1 MMLHLILTLLLI
13 WGTPTIM
20 VYAAPQSESEAES
33 QFYEGLRQRGLFT
46 LVESTLQ
53 DQLAEVTLTPEQED
67 FLRLELSRTYASH
80 AGHRLGEE
88 QRELWRLAG
97 ETINADVT
105 ATFRSKWSAYLQVQS
120 ALIPLQET
128 RFQLEQFRLMP
139 HNRDL
144 RKRVASELQ
153 EHLKSLRKVETSLSQ
168 QSNQVL
174 ARFRENPRSMAPFEF
189 RSVQKLM
196 IFEVAL
202 TLSQIAEVEFDS
214 VEGRR
219 PAIRAALERL
229 RTLTGGAEDESMT
242 WESRVLAIRCEW
254 LQGDYETA
262 RTLAK
267 RYSGEWPH
275 TLSDEVLAEEA
286 EIDLATGQ
294 PDLAFERLTRWKLNQ
309 GYLGGELTLLNLRA
323 LAGLWKI
330 AWQRK
335 REQLSTDLLAQ
346 IHQESD
352 RVQRE
357 VGGIWAWRA
366 RLFVEQMQ
374 QAVQYGPEIAEQIRV
389 AQAAYQQGQLDE
401 AIIRYRQVADLAVK
415 RDRPEIAA
423 EMMFTGG
430 SILLQKQQFAEAEK
444 LFREGVDRFPE
455 TERAADCHLMWA
467 WCLGKQYEQK
477 PTKSHRLRYTESLDE
492 HLELY
497 EMSSTTGDANLMYG
511 QFQENRLQVTKAL
524 EHYLKVPLDHPKSV
538 MADVAAL
545 RSYEKILKLLR
556 EQDRSLD
563 AWQEEAIMR
572 LTQRASAYPPE
583 SVQLSLTHCRVLL
596 GIVSLQLGKGDLD
609 DQDIS
614 RDLSHVI
621 EACSVHSQSSS
632 NVKQWQEMALA
643 AYRLNIVFLA
653 QSGEIRKAE
662 ALVSRV
668 AQAGRQPLLEL
679 LNGLS
684 AAAAQ
689 ASPQTKRGIGEL
701 QLQASLALN
710 EQRDQLSKEELALLD
725 RSLARSYL
733 LSERSREAH
742 ELYEKL
748 LKENADDIQLRR
760 ELAESLSK
768 CGTVACHR
776 RALIHWR
783 YLENQSQQ
791 GTTDWLK
798 LRAEVI
804 GSLVIIN
811 QTDEAKRLLS
821 VTELLYPQI
830 NNESLKQRYAELKQ
844 KIGR

>member
-1 MMLHLILTLLLI
+1 MLHLILAFLMI
-13 WGTPTIM
+13 WGLPTVI
-20 VYAAPQSESEAES
+20 VHAAPQSESEAET

-53 DQLAEVTLTPEQED
+53 DQLAGVALTPEKED

-88 QRELWRLAG
+88 QIELWRLAR
-97 ETINADVT
+97 ETINKDVT
-105 ATFRSKWSAYLQVQS
+105 ASFRSKWSAYLQVQS

-128 RFQLEQFRLMP
+128 RFQLEQFRLTP
-139 HNRDL
+139 HNGDL

-153 EHLKSLRKVETSLSQ
+153 EHLKSLRKVETTLSQ

-196 IFEVAL
+196 IYEVAL
-202 TLSQIAEVEFDS
+202 TLSQIAEVEFGS

-242 WESRVLAIRCEW
+242 WEARVLAIRCEW

-275 TLSDEVLAEEA
+275 TLLDEVLAEEA

-294 PDLAFERLTRWKLNQ
+294 PDLAFERLTRWKLDQ

-323 LAGLWKI
+323 LAALWEI

-335 REQLSTDLLAQ
+335 REQISTDLLTQ
-346 IHQESD
+346 IRQESD

-374 QAVQYGPEIAEQIRV
+374 QAVQYGPEIAELIRV
-389 AQAAYQQGQLDE
+389 AQITYQDGQLDE
-401 AIIRYRQVADLAVK
+401 AIIRYQQVADLAVK
-415 RDRPEIAA
+415 RERPEIAV

-430 SILLQKQQFAEAEK
+430 SILLQQQQFAEAEK
-444 LFREGVDRFPE
+444 LFRKGVDRFPE

-477 PTKSHRLRYTESLDE
+477 PTKSYRLRYTESLDE
-492 HLELY
+492 HLELFGTR
-497 EMSSTTGDANLMYG
+497 STAGDVHLMYG
-511 QFQENRLQVTKAL
+511 QFQENRLQVTKAV
-524 EHYLKVPLDHPKSV
+524 EHYLKVPLGHPKSV

-556 EQDRSLD
+556 DQNRSVD
-563 AWQEEAIMR
+563 AWQDEGILR
-572 LTQRASAYPPE
+572 LMQRVSSYPSE
-583 SVQLSLTHCRVLL
+583 STQLSLMHCHVLL
-596 GIVSLQLGKGDLD
+596 GVVSLQLGETELD
-609 DQDIS
+609 DLAIS
-614 RDLSHVI
+614 RELSRVI
-621 EACSVHSQSSS
+621 EACSLQTQPSS
-632 NVKQWQEMALA
+632 NVHQWQEMALA

-684 AAAAQ
+684 VAAAQ

-701 QLQASLALN
+701 QLQTSLALN
-710 EQRDQLSKEELALLD
+710 TQRDQLSEEERTLLD
-725 RSLARSYL
+725 RSLARAYL

-748 LKENADDIQLRR
+748 LEENASDIQLRR

-776 RALIHWR
+776 RALVHWR
-783 YLENQSQQ
+783 YLEGQSKQ
-791 GTTDWLK
+791 GTTDWLQ

-804 GSLVIIN
+804 ESLVIVN
-811 QTDEAKRLLS
+811 QKDEAKRLIS